1 LVVSSKNPDRIDL
14 EFFKDRDGKWL
25 PPTVLGISQGAF
37 EVPSGGVSVGDEIFV
52 AFTTDHTPKKTRL
65 WTKLRF
71 GALTAKTTGP
81 NVTAVGYCCLGSSAW
96 TESRI
101 GRFTTNSS
109 PSFHFGRKPIQAWSF
124 D

>member
-1 LVVSSKNPDRIDL
+1 
-14 EFFKDRDGKWL
+14 
-25 PPTVLGISQGAF
+25 VLGISQGAF

-52 AFTTDHTPKKTRL
+52 AFTTDHTPKKIRF

-81 NVTAVGYCCLGSSAW
+81 NVTAVGYCCLGSSAR
-96 TESRI
+96 TERRI
-101 GRFTTNSS
+101 GGFTTNSS
-109 PSFHFGRKPIQAWSF
+109 PSFHFGRKPIQAWLF